1 MYLQELKIGNVV
13 LKNNVLL
20 APMAGITNLPFRR
33 ICEKFEPGLVYT
45 EMVSSKGLFY
55 QDQKTNQ
62 LLNIKGESRPV
73 AVQIFGND
81 VEAMAYSAKQVS
93 KIADIVDINMGCP
106 APKVVKNGDG
116 SKLMLNIQLAQEI
129 IQSVVEN
136 VTVPVTVKM
145 RKGWDKEH
153 VNVIEFARMAEKAGA
168 SAITVHGRT
177 REEFYTGI
185 ADWEIIKKVK
195 QEVSIPVIGNG
206 DVKTPEDALQMFE
219 TTGVDG
225 IMIGRASIGTPWIFK
240 QVQEYLTNPEAEII
254 SISNQERLELI
265 LEHIELQVQELGE
278 NTGIKEMRKHMTYYL
293 KGLKEASSI
302 RQQVNQIETKRELV
316 ECLTEYFKN
325 L

>member
-1 MYLQELKIGNVV
+1 
-13 LKNNVLL
+13 
-20 APMAGITNLPFRR
+20 
-33 ICEKFEPGLVYT
+33 
-45 EMVSSKGLFY
+45 
-55 QDQKTNQ
+55 
-62 LLNIKGESRPV
+62 
-73 AVQIFGND
+73 
-81 VEAMAYSAKQVS
+81 
-93 KIADIVDINMGCP
+93 
-106 APKVVKNGDG
+106 
-116 SKLMLNIQLAQEI
+116 
-129 IQSVVEN
+129 
-136 VTVPVTVKM
+136 
-145 RKGWDKEH
+145 
-153 VNVIEFARMAEKAGA
+153 MAEKAGA